1 MRRTANRTTF
11 KVGDTVDCN
20 IGNESYDELIEDTG
34 IPSTTLFTEVQNG
47 DHFEVN
53 VDGMSLKGTIVAFG
67 PRGNVAIKLTA
78 VEPHN
83 TATAW

>member
-1 MRRTANRTTF
+1 MKRTADQTTF

-78 VEPHN
+78 VEPED
-83 TATAW
+83 TATH